1 MMPEGCF
8 ASGGGGGNGGAIA
21 LAAQQEEQRQRSERT
36 PPTAEA
42 GPLARVAWYGSEAL
56 GKAVAALRPRS
67 ADAGDGGEYD
77 AGVPS
82 PLTRD
87 DAKRLLR
94 RDYDHTYFVTGDMT
108 MGIYEDQCEFADP
121 FVSFRGRRRFKQN
134 VSNLGSFME
143 EVDLAVLDWQETEDT
158 ITTKWRF
165 RCTLGLPWR
174 PILAACAV
182 DFLLRRISASGSTKH
197 YFDMDS
203 GKIYKHVESWNI
215 SPWDGVRQLFKPNPR
230 PRGKA
235 SK

>member
-1 MMPEGCF
+1 
-8 ASGGGGGNGGAIA
+8 
-21 LAAQQEEQRQRSERT
+21 
-36 PPTAEA
+36 
-42 GPLARVAWYGSEAL
+42 
-56 GKAVAALRPRS
+56 
-67 ADAGDGGEYD
+67 
-77 AGVPS
+77 
-82 PLTRD
+82 
-87 DAKRLLR
+87 
-94 RDYDHTYFVTGDMT
+94 MT

-143 EVDLAVLDWQETEDT
+143 EVNLAVLDWQETEDT

-165 RCTLGLPWR
+165 SCTLGLPWR
-174 PILAACAV
+174 PILAGEPPLRVCSAEAPLSQDGSRPSCCSSSRLSCPCQSCAAACAACMV

-197 YFDMDS
+197 YFDMDT